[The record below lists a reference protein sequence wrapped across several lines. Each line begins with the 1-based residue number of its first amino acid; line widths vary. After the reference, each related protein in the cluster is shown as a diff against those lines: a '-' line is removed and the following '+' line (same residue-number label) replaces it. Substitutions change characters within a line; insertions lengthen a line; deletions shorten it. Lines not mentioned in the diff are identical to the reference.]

1 MWAELHRPSG
11 KDVAVLGAPHG
22 VGFVEPDAAGLTERA
37 TEIVRRTEHRGRAEA
52 VLTFT
57 LQGCK
62 AELAL
67 GLLSDL
73 YANRP
78 TRPTGFG

>member
-62 AELAL
+62 ALDRPERVAAV
-67 GLLSDL
+67 GLTIES
-73 YANRP
+73 
-78 TRPTGFG
+78 